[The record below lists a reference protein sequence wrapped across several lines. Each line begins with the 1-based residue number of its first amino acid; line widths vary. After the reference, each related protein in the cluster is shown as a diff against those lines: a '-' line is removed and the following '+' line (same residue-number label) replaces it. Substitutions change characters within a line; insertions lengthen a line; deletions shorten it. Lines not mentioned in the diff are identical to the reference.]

1 MKLYKLIG
9 VFACA
14 IFFSFPGMLMADST
28 DVTLKINEAYV
39 EATPEQGQAYISDVG
54 RTMIPLRLVSESLG
68 YTTQWQ
74 KDGSINIS
82 SEDKTIDVTLQVG
95 SLAYS
100 TNNETGQFSTAPTLK
115 DDRTYLPAR
124 DFSELY
130 GSIYWEG
137 LSRTVWIYQDTKVSY
152 SVLGNELLRANA
164 EEIVPLV
171 MPEGY
176 EVSSLG
182 KPDQVLAHRTINGE
196 DNVAINYNM
205 NHSLRCPL
213 FRDEGTSMS
222 FLTTISGS
230 SSFWVEDN
238 VVYHTDGTSAGPWT
252 NSINPNNLYVTTL
265 SETGEQTKT
274 YELDFA
280 INECTLTMENGTLI
294 ATDLDGNRHEV
305 DVAVLTQ
312 SK

>member
-1 MKLYKLIG
+1 
-9 VFACA
+9 
-14 IFFSFPGMLMADST
+14 MADST

-137 LSRTVWIYQDTKVSY
+137 SSRTVWIYQDTKVSY
-152 SVLGNELLRANA
+152 
-164 EEIVPLV
+164 
-171 MPEGY
+171 
-176 EVSSLG
+176 
-182 KPDQVLAHRTINGE
+182 T
-196 DNVAINYNM
+196 
-205 NHSLRCPL
+205 
-213 FRDEGTSMS
+213 MS
-222 FLTTISGS
+222 FCVPMQKK
-230 SSFWVEDN
+230 SF
-238 VVYHTDGTSAGPWT
+238 H
-252 NSINPNNLYVTTL
+252 L
-265 SETGEQTKT
+265 
-274 YELDFA
+274 
-280 INECTLTMENGTLI
+280 
-294 ATDLDGNRHEV
+294 
-305 DVAVLTQ
+305 
-312 SK
+312 